1 MTKNIIAVIPIRE
14 SSQRIKNKNLRPFN
28 KKNLLIHKIE
38 KLKKI
43 KYIDEIIVNTDSEQA
58 IKIAKDCLIVK
69 CRRSRSLCCQADL
82 QRKM

>member
-14 SSQRIKNKNLRPFN
+14 SSQRVKNKNFRPFN

-43 KYIDEIIVNTDSEQA
+43 KYKFSVLVIP
-58 IKIAKDCLIVK
+58 
-69 CRRSRSLCCQADL
+69 
-82 QRKM
+82 